1 MQNEQLVTTLI
12 CVTIGLAI
20 VVIVLSLFI
29 MSIKFLAGTA
39 SKLDLVDPLTGKRYR
54 DVVDERGELLEST
67 RAGEEV
73 SQLEELKK
81 EVVE

>member
-12 CVTIGLAI
+12 HVTIGLAI

-54 DVVDERGELLEST
+54 DVVDERGELLENT
-67 RAGEEV
+67 EE
-73 SQLEELKK
+73 SK
-81 EVVE
+81 ES

>member
-12 CVTIGLAI
+12 HVAIGLAI

-39 SKLDLVDPLTGKRYR
+39 AKLELTDPLTGKRYR
-54 DVVDERGELLEST
+54 DVVDERGELLENV
-67 RAGEEV
+67 AAH
-73 SQLEELKK
+73 K
-81 EVVE
+81 E